1 MVFIKAD
8 MVELADTM
16 DLGSIGHPCRF
27 ESCYPH
33 QQNSGQFC
41 SLFCLYLKAGRER
54 ERRRKAEGK
63 RQVNLSFSATD
74 RSDLQSKRMN
84 LVEMLCKLQERVLL
98 SAPTKRRAVLPV
110 FLFILEKQDENGE
123 THFKTT

>member
-33 QQNSGQFC
+33 QQNSGQF
-41 SLFCLYLKAGRER
+41 
-54 ERRRKAEGK
+54 
-63 RQVNLSFSATD
+63 
-74 RSDLQSKRMN
+74 
-84 LVEMLCKLQERVLL
+84 
-98 SAPTKRRAVLPV
+98 LPV
-110 FLFILEKQDENGE
+110 ILFILKNRTRTGATAQSGG
-123 THFKTT
+123 KTTSEFVVFSD

>member
-33 QQNSGQFC
+33 QQNSGQF
-41 SLFCLYLKAGRER
+41 LPAG
-54 ERRRKAEGK
+54 
-63 RQVNLSFSATD
+63 
-74 RSDLQSKRMN
+74 
-84 LVEMLCKLQERVLL
+84 LV
-98 SAPTKRRAVLPV
+98 
-110 FLFILEKQDENGE
+110 ILEKQDENGSDGAKRRE
-123 THFKTT
+123 NDK